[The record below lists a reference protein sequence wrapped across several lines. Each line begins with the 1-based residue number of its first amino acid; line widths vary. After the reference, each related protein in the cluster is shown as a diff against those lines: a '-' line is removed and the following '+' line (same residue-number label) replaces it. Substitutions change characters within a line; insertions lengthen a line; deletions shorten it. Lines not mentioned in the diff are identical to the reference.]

1 MSLFCALGIARFSL
15 LGFRSRKTLHGAD
28 LQSSQVL
35 DSVGDGVAKSGIK
48 QSKQSNHKRLSW
60 VYCAKNSV
68 SFF

>member
-15 LGFRSRKTLHGAD
+15 LRFRSRKALHGAD

-48 QSKQSNHKRLSW
+48 
-60 VYCAKNSV
+60 
-68 SFF
+68 